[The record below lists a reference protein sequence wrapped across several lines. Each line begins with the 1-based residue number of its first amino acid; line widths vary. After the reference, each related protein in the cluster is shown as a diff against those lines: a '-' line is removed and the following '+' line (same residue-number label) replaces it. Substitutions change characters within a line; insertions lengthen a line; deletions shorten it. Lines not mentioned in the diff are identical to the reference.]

1 MRERPNQVARR
12 WEAWQPPPLV
22 RGEGRAG
29 RLAASARRFLD
40 IQAGSIWND
49 LRGQLTSASGVVLDI
64 GCGAQPL
71 RSLLPGGVT
80 YIGIDIAE
88 SEQRFGYRTTD
99 TRYFEGDVW
108 PVDDGS
114 VDLAFATETL
124 EHVDDPAQFLSE
136 AFRVLRPGG
145 RLILTVPFSAR
156 WHFVPYDYWRFTPAG
171 LDLLLRGAGLTN
183 VEVYARG
190 NAVTVACYKDMA
202 LILPLLLPQS
212 GAPGARLAR
221 RAAGIAAS
229 PLLLAFAAVANVSLR
244 RDGGE
249 DCLGYT
255 AFAVRPS

>member
-1 MRERPNQVARR
+1 
-12 WEAWQPPPLV
+12 L
-22 RGEGRAG
+22 
-29 RLAASARRFLD
+29 LD

-49 LRGQLTSASGVVLDI
+49 LREQLGSASGVVLDI

-71 RSLLPGGVT
+71 RSLLPTGIT

-88 SEQRFGYRTTD
+88 SEQRFGYRTID
-99 TRYFEGDVW
+99 TRYFEGDHW
-108 PVDDGS
+108 PVDDAS

-124 EHVDDPAQFLSE
+124 EHVDDPARFLSE

-183 VEVYARG
+183 VEVHARG

-212 GAPGARLAR
+212 GAARARLAR

-244 RDGGE
+244 RDGGD